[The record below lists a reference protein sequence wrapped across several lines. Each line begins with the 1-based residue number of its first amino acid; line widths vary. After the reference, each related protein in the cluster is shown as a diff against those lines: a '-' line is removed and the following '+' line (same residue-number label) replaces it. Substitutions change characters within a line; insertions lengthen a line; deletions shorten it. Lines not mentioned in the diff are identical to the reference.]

1 MSKVKEVK
9 ELVEFDKIAAGMAE
23 IQEKGNFLPDTTTSE
38 GYEASKR
45 FVLDFTTPTRTS
57 LDKAHKTAKAYW
69 IAGGKNIDLKKNEL
83 MDLLVEIQKPH
94 QDAYKEFDQIEKDK
108 KQRFEDDLQARID
121 VFTNYMQ
128 HSSHLS
134 SEQVTN
140 MIQEC
145 GEVDTQEG
153 FYHRAKDAFT
163 ARSNALDFLNDALVA
178 ALNREAEQK
187 AQAELYEKNRLDEIE
202 LEKQQEAMRLQQEVI
217 DNKQAELDRIE
228 NEANAKAQAEA
239 DEKQRLINEA
249 EQAEHEKQLAI
260 EREEYATEQ
269 ARIAS
274 EQAVKDEQARQQK
287 IIDDQRI
294 KDEKRASNN
303 RHVTKIKREAK
314 ESLMKLGID
323 EETAVKIVQS
333 VSHGEIKNLSISY

>member
-1 MSKVKEVK
+1 MSEVK
-9 ELVEFDKIAAGMAE
+9 ELKEFDVIAAGMAD
-23 IQEKGNFLPDTTTSE
+23 IQEKGNFLPDMSTKK

-45 FVLDFTTPTRTS
+45 FVLDETTPTRTK
-57 LDKAHKTAKAYW
+57 LKDAHAKGKAYW
-69 IAGGKNIDLKKNEL
+69 LDGGRAIDKKKNEI
-83 MDLLVEIQKPH
+83 MDLLLEIQKPH

-108 KQRFEDDLQARID
+108 KQKFEDDLQARID

-134 SEQVTN
+134 SEQITN

-178 ALNREAEQK
+178 AVNREAEQK
-187 AQAELYEKNRLDEIE
+187 AQKELYEKNRLAEID
-202 LEKQQEAMRLQQEVI
+202 LQKQQDAMRLQQEAI

-249 EQAEHEKQLAI
+249 EQAEREKQAAI
-260 EREEYATEQ
+260 EREEYAKEQ
-269 ARIAS
+269 SKIVAA
-274 EQAVKDEQARQQK
+274 QAVQVEKDRQKK
-287 IIDDQRI
+287 IIDDQIAEAQRL
-294 KDEKRASNN
+294 SNNN
-303 RHVTKIKREAK
+303 RHVTKYKKQAK

-323 EETAVKIVQS
+323 EKKAVEIVQAI
-333 VSHGEIKNLSISY
+333 SHGEIKNCSINY